1 MCVQHIPS
9 PVDNARLK
17 VQHIYTGPL
26 DTVLAEDM
34 CNCDPDVSTHVLSV
48 VIVSKRSHEIL
59 LKFTECHIVVINTS
73 VLYSWS
79 SGI

>member
-9 PVDNARLK
+9 PVDNARPK

-48 VIVSKRSHEIL
+48 LTVNKCSDEIL
-59 LKFTECHIVVINTS
+59 LKFTEFHTVLVNTS
-73 VLYSWS
+73 VLYCK
-79 SGI
+79 

>member
-26 DTVLAEDM
+26 ESVLAEDM
-34 CNCDPDVSTHVLSV
+34 CNCDPDVSIHTLCGDY
-48 VIVSKRSHEIL
+48 L
-59 LKFTECHIVVINTS
+59 NTVMKS
-73 VLYSWS
+73 F
-79 SGI
+79 

>member
-26 DTVLAEDM
+26 ETALGEDM
-34 CNCDPDVSTHVLSV
+34 CNCDPDVSTHM
-48 VIVSKRSHEIL
+48 L
-59 LKFTECHIVVINTS
+59 LCGECM
-73 VLYSWS
+73 
-79 SGI
+79 